1 MKKIVFLLA
10 LVFSL
15 FYSNQSKAQ
24 LTAHFVAANG
34 LTFPIDTC
42 GNLVLTLNN
51 TSIGSYDTAKWAI
64 YYSAAYNC
72 NSSGAAT
79 IYKFFGATKSSSPI
93 IAAVNAGSYYVCLTV
108 SNAAG
113 QVSQSCACIANTH
126 SVPIAC
132 FTASDTIGCGVLN
145 TVLTPCNP
153 NSVPPYTYTWNVG
166 SGINPSTNTQY
177 NSQYNTYGSA
187 VLGTGSLNVKYNCG
201 GNRNNVYLQVSDANG
216 CKSAFIK
223 TSYLY
228 AVCKPTASMYVASGS
243 NLCSPGI
250 MNLASPAGNDS
261 YTWWIPST
269 STTATSGPLPSNT
282 VSHNFTSFGCMNVK
296 LAVFKYVHPTFGC
309 SDTITQNN
317 AVCIQGIANNPCLTL
332 STTNIGSGQFFTAS
346 FTACTNPASSSS
358 IQGTLVAFP
367 CNGSYPVGCVVP
379 VTLGNITS
387 LSCNSG
393 VLNCMINL
401 PACYLAPVTYCIG
414 FKGDS
419 ITNLSNGCVGLYSL
433 LSPCGGG
440 SPLTITVNP
449 CPSAAIT
456 MSPGYTGNYCSPSHQ
471 FCFDGP
477 TQNVAPNLPG
487 ATYEWYVA
495 NPNSGASV
503 QGTGVNFCTTFSGYG
518 SHDVYL
524 KVTQS
529 AANGGCSTIST
540 KTVSLTPL
548 KGSFTYNRTNGCDT
562 VTVSFTPSPTT
573 DTLYTWDFGDGQ
585 SFATHDTLPTSHHYA
600 SNIDT
605 CYTVKLMHRSYHLG
619 GIHCIDTVVQYR
631 IIHIGHKITP
641 KVTLSDST
649 LCLKNGQA
657 CLYVQPD
664 PITQVIHVPGSYVS
678 LCNVKSCNW
687 YFTRPHKTQV
697 LARTF
702 VCDTPKVCFT
712 DTGVYSGHFIINSNG
727 CQDTLTVD
735 SLVTVNGIEANFSD
749 SVWCAAGGVVTSQ
762 TCTFIPSIKIYPKNG
777 TGTYPTTVKYILFGA
792 LAGGGDYIDS
802 SVYWPTTSPNTPHSP
817 KRLTFQFPNNGVYTV
832 WMIVNNNGQSCQP
845 DTVKK
850 VVSILTYQAVMQLMP
865 FNDPTSKCKVQG
877 YAGWTLNGI
886 YSTPNAPYPPYI
898 KVKWGLPNGQGDT
911 TYSVSGNSNTSGG
924 LLNGFTHYYD
934 SCGTFRVKLIIGNS
948 SGSCQDS
955 SDLLLTV
962 TDFYRDSAI
971 YHSPGFQYGMVQM
984 DPVTGACNRCSKFTN
999 KIKVCGSTL
1008 VKTTFNFQD
1017 GSPIDTVY
1025 GSTWTSFVHC
1035 FLKQPTTNI
1044 QYEVFSASGCSLTQG
1059 IATPTYC
1066 GNFANF
1072 SGLSDTVLCLGATL
1086 NLSNRSTGNV
1096 DTSTWTWDSIA
1107 CKSPTPWL
1115 TLKKTTLANFQLQP
1129 QSPYTSKNGYYYLNL
1144 HVQNSCTANGGHPC
1158 SDDTCIR
1165 IHFQDPV
1172 AQFNIPSI
1180 WPCPS
1185 SFLPVTN
1192 LSYGA
1197 YDSLTIEEDIPGVQP
1212 FYFFYSKRQGGI
1224 PSSIQL
1230 PTGSVGVY
1238 NIICTIYSTRGVQAN
1253 GLPCLSSV
1261 SKVVTVLGPSYVH
1274 LPPFKQHACINDTIW
1289 FNDSTNS
1296 ANGILAVWNDAT
1308 APIQIPRINPTDTTT
1323 QYYHFGHPFD
1333 LPGKYP
1339 VYFFITDGS
1348 NCSYPIVDTVF
1359 IDGPK
1364 AAFTYSPPLTNFCGT
1379 ANVQFQNSSI
1389 ASQVSN
1395 IDTASF
1401 EWTLIDATT
1410 SLPIATYT
1418 SDTINLSITTSGVYS
1433 MKLKIKSTTGCI
1445 DSIQQDNIFTVHPKP
1460 TSAFSI
1466 NQDSICINGC
1476 INFNNNSVDP
1486 EANLGYHWY
1495 FDWPNKSLTSSNPST
1510 SYCFNTSGLYNAVLI
1525 DSSVTFCVDTSVVQS
1540 IYVSADV
1547 VANFSVLTT
1556 TYCGDSAI
1564 VAFTNLST
1572 PAAELSYC
1580 WNFGDGF
1587 AGCQSNLPNPTHK
1600 FYLTAGSASTC
1611 FSIKLIVN
1619 NASGCDSFITKQICL
1634 YPKPNADFDMSPPG
1648 ACNPLKV
1655 TFKDLSTTMALSP
1668 ITNYYINWEPG
1679 SIYNSSNYPTG
1690 ITHTYLHSGI
1700 TQPFVDTVT
1709 YIITTQQGCM
1719 DTAIHTVNSY
1729 PFPIACVAKDTLVC
1743 AGQQVNL
1750 GCAPKAN
1757 ESYNWFIPFGTSYTP
1772 GRFNSNPYIQPQIDT
1787 TYCMQVSNQFG
1798 CSDTAC
1804 VHVSII
1810 PFIIPSAGVDTA
1822 ICIGGSALLSA
1833 QGGIT
1838 YSWLNQNT
1846 NQIISTNPALVV
1858 HPLFPATYT
1867 YTATINGTCNSDVV
1881 DVHVTVFPLPNVILN
1896 HEINDVVAGRP
1907 VRIAQVG
1914 AAGGFYTYLW
1924 DPNYHIDSI
1933 YSGSPT
1939 VWPDVTTK
1947 YTVILTDIHGCSDTA
1962 DVTVHVLCN
1971 ASNAV
1976 YVPNA
1981 FIPGSTPANSRFYV
1995 QGTGVTQL
2003 NYIRIY
2009 DRWGGLVYSAQNQ
2022 PINDSSVGW
2031 DGFFNGSP
2039 MPAGV
2044 FMYQLEVQ
2052 CAEGEVFPLTGTMT
2066 LIR

>member
-10 LVFSL
+10 FMLTL
-15 FYSNQSKAQ
+15 FASSQSKAQ
-24 LTAHFVAANG
+24 LTAHFVASNG

-42 GNLVLTLNN
+42 GNLILTLNN
-51 TSIGSYDTAKWAI
+51 TSTGSYDTAKWSV
-64 YYSAAYNC
+64 YYSAAFSC
-72 NSSGAAT
+72 NASGSAT
-79 IYKFFGATKSSSPI
+79 TYKFFGATKSSSPI

-108 SNAAG
+108 SSASG
-113 QVSQSCACIANTH
+113 QVSQSCVCIATTH
-126 SVPIAC
+126 AVPTAN
-132 FTASDTIGCGVLN
+132 FTASDTIGCGTL
-145 TVLTPCNP
+145 LTTLIPSNP
-153 NSVPPYTYTWNVG
+153 NSLPPYTYTWNLGTV
-166 SGINPSTNTQY
+166 GINPSTNLPY
-177 NSQYNTYGSA
+177 SSQFATFGTATAGS
-187 VLGTGSLNVKYNCG
+187 GSLPVKYYASNT
-201 GNRNNVYLQVSDANG
+201 RNNVYLQVVDANG
-216 CKSAFIK
+216 CKSAIIK
-223 TSYLY
+223 TSYIY
-228 AVCKPTASMYVASGS
+228 AVVKPTASMYVAGGS

-250 MNLASPAGNDS
+250 INLASPPGNDS

-269 STTATSGPLPSNT
+269 SATATSGPSPTNT
-282 VSHNFTSFGCMNVK
+282 VSHNFTTYACTNVK
-296 LAVFKYVHPTFGC
+296 LAVFKYIHPTFGC

-317 AVCIQGIANNPCLTL
+317 AVCIQGIASNPCLAI
-332 STTNIGSGQFFTAS
+332 STTNAGSGQSFVTT
-346 FTACTNPASSSS
+346 FTACTTPLSSSPIS
-358 IQGTLVAFP
+358 GIVVAEP
-367 CNGSYPVGCVVP
+367 CGGIYPACVVP
-379 VTLGNITS
+379 VTLGTITS
-387 LSCNSG
+387 SG
-393 VLNCMINL
+393 CSLGALNNCIINL
-401 PACYLAPVTYCIG
+401 PGCYQSPVTYCIV
-414 FKGDS
+414 FKGDT
-419 ITNLSNGCVGLYSL
+419 IKNLSNGCIGLYSL
-433 LSPCGGG
+433 LNPCTGG
-440 SPLTITVNP
+440 PLTITINP
-449 CPSAAIT
+449 CPIATVSIA
-456 MSPGYTGNYCSPSHQ
+456 SGFTGNYCSPSHQ

-477 TQNVAPNLPG
+477 VQNLAPNLPG
-487 ATYEWYVA
+487 ATYEWYIA
-495 NPNSGASV
+495 NPNTGAVV
-503 QGTGVNFCTTFSGYG
+503 QGTGISFCTVFSGYG

-524 KVTQS
+524 KVIQS
-529 AANGGCSTIST
+529 AANGGCAAISS

-548 KGSFTYNRTNGCDT
+548 KGSFTYNKTNGCDS

-585 SFATHDTLPTSHHYA
+585 TFATHDTLPISHYYA

-605 CYTVKLMHRSYHLG
+605 CYTVKLIHRSYHLG
-619 GIHCIDTVVQYR
+619 GIHCIDTITQNR

-641 KVTLSDST
+641 IVTVSDST
-649 LCLKNGQA
+649 LCLKNGKA

-687 YFTRPHKTQV
+687 YFTRPHKTPI
-697 LARTF
+697 LARSF
-702 VCDTPKVCFT
+702 ICDTPQVCFT

-727 CQDTLTVD
+727 CQDTLTID
-735 SLVTVNGIEANFSD
+735 SMVTVNGIKSNFKD
-749 SVWCAAGGVVTSQ
+749 SVWCSAGGVATSQ
-762 TCTFIPSIKIYPKNG
+762 TCTFVPSIKIYPKNG
-777 TGTYPTTVKYILFGA
+777 TGTYPTTVKFILFGA
-792 LAGGGDYIDS
+792 GPGASDYIDS
-802 SVYWPTTSPNTPHSP
+802 GVYWPSTSPNTPHSP
-817 KRLTFQFPNNGVYTV
+817 TRFTFQFPNNGVFTV

-850 VVSILTYQAVMQLMP
+850 VVSILNYQAVMQQVP
-865 FNDPTSKCKVQG
+865 FNDPTSKCKVGG
-877 YAGWTLNGI
+877 YAGWTINGI
-886 YSTPNAPYPPYI
+886 FSTPNAPYPPFVQ
-898 KVKWGLPNGQGDT
+898 VKWGLPNGQGDT
-911 TYSVSGNSNTSGG
+911 TYSVSGNTNTSGG

-934 SCGTFRVKLIIGNS
+934 SCGTFLVKLIIGNS
-948 SGSCQDS
+948 SGSCRDS

-962 TDFYRDSAI
+962 TDFYRDSAV
-971 YHSPGFQYGMVQM
+971 YHSSGFQYGMVQM
-984 DPVTGACNRCSKFTN
+984 DQVTGACNRCSKFTN

-1008 VKTTFNFQD
+1008 LKTIFDYKD
-1017 GSPIDTVY
+1017 GSPKDTVY
-1025 GSTWTSFVHC
+1025 GSTWTSFIHC
-1035 FLKQPTTNI
+1035 FLKQPTSAI
-1044 QYEVFSASGCSLTQG
+1044 QYEVFSASGCSLVQG

-1066 GNFANF
+1066 GNLAKF
-1072 SGLSDTVLCLGATL
+1072 SGLLDTVLCLGTAL
-1086 NLSNRSTGNV
+1086 NLSNLSTGTV
-1096 DTSTWTWDSIA
+1096 DTSIWTWDSIV
-1107 CKSPTPWL
+1107 CKSPTPW
-1115 TLKKTTLANFQLQP
+1115 KMQKSAGKGGFQLT
-1129 QSPYTSKNGYYYLNL
+1129 SNYTNTNGYYYLNL
-1144 HVQNSCTANGGHPC
+1144 HVKNGCVANGGVPC
-1158 SDDTCIR
+1158 ADDTCIR

-1172 AQFNIPSI
+1172 AQFSIPSV

-1192 LSYGA
+1192 LSVGA
-1197 YDSLTIEEDIPGVQP
+1197 YDSLVIQEYIPYLIP
-1212 FYFFYSKRQGGI
+1212 PYLSFIYSKRQGPI
-1224 PSSIQL
+1224 PTNIQL
-1230 PTGSVGVY
+1230 PTGVTGQY
-1238 NIICTIYSTRGVQAN
+1238 NIICKIYSTKGVQAN
-1253 GLPCLSSV
+1253 GVPCNSSYSQIV
-1261 SKVVTVLGPSYVH
+1261 NVLGPSYVH
-1274 LPPFKQHACINDTIW
+1274 LPPFKQHACINDTLW

-1296 ANGILAVWNDAT
+1296 SNGILAVWNDAS
-1308 APIQIPRINPTDTTT
+1308 APIQIQRINPTDTTT
-1323 QYYHFGHPFD
+1323 QYYHFGHAFNV
-1333 LPGKYP
+1333 PGKYP

-1359 IDGPK
+1359 IDGPQ

-1379 ANVQFQNSSI
+1379 ANVQFENSSI
-1389 ASQVSN
+1389 ASSVSI
-1395 IDTASF
+1395 IDTAAF

-1418 SDTINLSITTSGVYS
+1418 SDTINLNITTSGVYS
-1433 MKLKIKSTTGCI
+1433 MKLKITSKDGCS
-1445 DSIQQDNIFTVHPKP
+1445 DSIQQDNLFTVHPKP
-1460 TSAFSI
+1460 TSAFSV
-1466 NQDSICINGC
+1466 NQDSICANSC
-1476 INFNNNSVDP
+1476 INFTNNSVDP

-1495 FDWPNKSLTSSNPST
+1495 FDWPNKTLTSSSSSA
-1510 SYCFNTSGLYNAVLI
+1510 SYCYNTSGLYNAVLI
-1525 DSSVTFCVDTSVVQS
+1525 DSSVTFCVDTSAVQQ

-1547 VANFSVLTT
+1547 VANFSVAATV
-1556 TYCGDSAI
+1556 YCGDSAT
-1564 VAFTNLST
+1564 VLFTNSST

-1580 WNFGDGF
+1580 WNFGDGVV
-1587 AGCQSNLPNPTHK
+1587 GCQSGLLNPAHK
-1600 FYLTAGSASTC
+1600 FYLTTGSASTC
-1611 FSIKLIVN
+1611 FTITLTVI
-1619 NASGCDSFITKQICL
+1619 NASGCDSAITKQICL
-1634 YPKPNADFDMSPPG
+1634 YPKPNADFDMNPPG
-1648 ACNPLKV
+1648 ACNPLKI
-1655 TFKDLSTTMALSP
+1655 TFKDLSTTMPLSP

-1679 SIYNSSNYPTG
+1679 QIYNSSNYPTG
-1690 ITHTYLHSGI
+1690 ITHTYIHSGI
-1700 TQPFVDTVT
+1700 TQPFVDTIT

-1719 DTAIHTVNSY
+1719 DTAVHTVSSY
-1729 PFPIACVAKDTLVC
+1729 PFPVACVAKDTLVC
-1743 AGQQVNL
+1743 AGQQVNI

-1757 ESYNWFIPFGTSYTP
+1757 ESYNWFTPFGTSYTP
-1772 GRFNSNPYIQPQIDT
+1772 GRFNSNPYIQPQLDT
-1787 TYCMQVSNQFG
+1787 TYCMQVSNQYG

-1804 VHVSII
+1804 IHVSII
-1810 PFIIPSAGVDTA
+1810 PFIVPSAGIDTS

-1846 NQIISTNPALVV
+1846 NEIISTNPALVV
-1858 HPLFPATYT
+1858 KPLFPATYT
-1867 YTATINGTCNSDVV
+1867 YSATIVGTCNQDVV

-1981 FIPGSTPANSRFYV
+1981 FIPGSSPANSRFYV

-2044 FMYQLEVQ
+2044 FMYQMEVQ